1 MTFLSDLLY
10 VDIDTT
16 GKEGLNITYRV
27 WMQDA
32 FPGAT
37 RRNIYVGQLYARGEV
52 QRIYLNDIVNS
63 YLYNNSYAY
72 LNGVTTT
79 NPKGCLFNIIVEFE
93 GLDEDSE
100 ISVSATPYIMNYYK
114 DKDMGR
120 VELIKSTG
128 LNNNEENVFN
138 ALDYR
143 SGVYPRIPNLSYKTK
158 NMYLSYLVFQGNK
171 FRTSPPKLVPIKLN
185 GTKGEPYG
193 VPDTTIVG
201 GHFDSTL
208 YSRLTSGAK
217 ELYLYKGTTSTP
229 YYDTSY
235 GCKIAD
241 VDSCPADYY
250 LMWVDRTGGWMCWPF
265 DGRITMSEDVTSN
278 NRVDMLDKNIP
289 YEKIVNTKWAL
300 NSKPLSYKESKALES
315 IFTSPVLYLFNSKI
329 DETTEVMVN
338 TKSWTD
344 KTMNNTKGI
353 FNLSLEVQTAA
364 SQNIRY

>member
-27 WMQDA
+27 WMREA
-32 FPGAT
+32 FGPSE
-37 RRNIYVGQLYARGEV
+37 RLIYVGQLYARGEV
-52 QRIYLNDIVNS
+52 QKVYLNDIVNS
-63 YLYNNSYAY
+63 YLYDNSNAY
-72 LNGVTTT
+72 LDGITVQ
-79 NPKGCLFNIIVEFE
+79 NPKGCLFNIRVQFE
-93 GLDEDSE
+93 GMEEDEN
-100 ISVSATPYIMNYYK
+100 IPVSAAPYIMNYYK
-114 DKDMGR
+114 DKDMRR
-120 VELIKSTG
+120 VDLIESAG
-128 LNNNEENVFN
+128 LSNNVNKVYN

-143 SGVYPRIPNLSYKTK
+143 AGVYPRVPDLPYSTN
-158 NMYLSYLVFQGNK
+158 NMYLSFLVFQGNLFK
-171 FRTSPPKLVPIKLN
+171 TNIAKLVPIKQD
-185 GTKGEPYG
+185 GTKGNSFN
-193 VPDTTIVG
+193 VANNTIVG
-201 GHFDSTL
+201 GHYDGIT
-208 YSRLTSGAK
+208 YNRLTTGAK
-217 ELYLYKGTTSTP
+217 EIYLYKGITSSP
-229 YYDTSY
+229 YYDTSV

-250 LMWVDRTGGWMCWPF
+250 LMWIDRTGGWMCWPF
-265 DGRITMSEDVTSN
+265 DGRITMSEDITSN

>member
-16 GKEGLNITYRV
+16 GSQGDNITYSV
-27 WMQDA
+27 YMQDA
-32 FPGAT
+32 FPGAIKKT
-37 RRNIYVGQLYARGEV
+37 IYVGQLYTTGGV

-72 LNGVTTT
+72 LNGTIRT
-79 NPKGCLFNIIVEFE
+79 NPNGCLFNITVKLED
-93 GLDEDSE
+93 LDAGEE
-100 ISVSATPYIMNYYK
+100 IPVTATPYIMNYYK

-120 VELIKSTG
+120 VDLIKSTG

-143 SGVYPRIPNLSYKTK
+143 SGVYPRIPDLPYRTN
-158 NMYLSYLVFQGNK
+158 NMYLAYLVFQGNK
-171 FRTSPPKLVPIKLN
+171 FRTNPPRLVPIKLD
-185 GTKGEPYG
+185 GTKGEQYG
-193 VPDTTIVG
+193 APDPTIVG

-208 YSRLTSGAK
+208 YARLTSGAK
-217 ELYLYKGTTSTP
+217 EIYLYKGITSSP

-241 VDSCPADYY
+241 VDNCPADYY
-250 LMWVDRTGGWMCWPF
+250 LMWIDRTGGWMCWPF

-289 YEKIVNTKWAL
+289 YEKIVKTKWAL

-353 FNLSLEVQTAA
+353 FNLSLEVQTAT

>member
-27 WMQDA
+27 WMREA
-32 FPGAT
+32 FAPSE
-37 RRNIYVGQLYARGEV
+37 RLIYVGQLYARGEV
-52 QRIYLNDIVNS
+52 QKVYLNDIVNS
-63 YLYNNSYAY
+63 YLFDNSNAY
-72 LNGVTTT
+72 LDGITVQ
-79 NPKGCLFNIIVEFE
+79 NPKGCLFNISVQFE
-93 GLDEDSE
+93 GLEDNE
-100 ISVSATPYIMNYYK
+100 KIPVSAAPYIMNYYK
-114 DKDMGR
+114 DKDMRR
-120 VELIKSTG
+120 VDLIESAG
-128 LNNNEENVFN
+128 LSNNVDKVYN

-143 SGVYPRIPNLSYKTK
+143 AGVYPRIPDLPYSTN
-158 NMYLSYLVFQGNK
+158 NMYLSFLVFQGNK
-171 FRTSPPKLVPIKLN
+171 FKTKIAKLVSIN
-185 GTKGEPYG
+185 QDGTKGNPFN
-193 VPDTTIVG
+193 VANNTIVG
-201 GHFDSTL
+201 GHYDGVT
-208 YSRLTSGAK
+208 YKRLTSGAK
-217 ELYLYKGTTSTP
+217 EIYLYKGTASSP
-229 YYDTSY
+229 SYDTSV

-250 LMWVDRTGGWMCWPF
+250 LMWIDRTGGWMCWPF
-265 DGRITMSEDVTSN
+265 DGRVTMNEDITSN

-289 YEKIVNTKWAL
+289 YEKIVNTKWVL

>member
-16 GKEGLNITYRV
+16 DYKDQNITYEV
-27 WMQDA
+27 VMEDP
-32 FPGAT
+32 FPTASERT
-37 RRNIYVGQLYARGEV
+37 IYVGQLYALGKV
-52 QRIYLNDIVNS
+52 QRIYLNDIINS
-63 YLYNNSYAY
+63 YLYDNSYAY
-72 LNGVTTT
+72 LDGKTITD
-79 NPKGCLFNIIVEFE
+79 PQGCLFNIRVTFNELGE
-93 GLDEDSE
+93 EP
-100 ISVSATPYIMNYYK
+100 SVNATPYIMNYYK

-120 VELIKSTG
+120 VDLIGDTG
-128 LNNNEENVFN
+128 LFDDEEDAFN

-143 SGVYPRIPNLSYKTK
+143 SGVYPRIPHLPYSTK
-158 NMYLSYLVFQGNK
+158 NMYLSFLVFQGDR
-171 FRTSPPKLVPIKLN
+171 FQSYAARLTPIKQD
-185 GTKGEPYG
+185 GTIGQSYP
-193 VPDTTIVG
+193 VANATIVG
-201 GHFDSTL
+201 GHYDTAL
-208 YSRLTSGAK
+208 YARVTTDAK
-217 ELYLYKGTTSTP
+217 EIYLYKGKSTSP
-229 YYDTSY
+229 YYDDSL

-250 LMWVDRTGGWMCWPF
+250 LMWIDRTGGWMCWPF
-265 DGRITMSEDVTSN
+265 GGRITMSEDITSN

-289 YEKIVNTKWAL
+289 YEKIVNTKWSL

-329 DETTEVMVN
+329 DETTEVIVN

-353 FNLSLEVQTAA
+353 FNLSLEVQTAT